1 MKINRYLLPIK
12 AHYFFFMAAMGPI
25 LPQLPVYGK
34 EMGISTVV
42 MGTVTGILPISFL
55 IAKPLFGL
63 LVDFYRNYRKTIFM
77 LIIFTMALS
86 FTGIAFIPVP
96 KVISHT
102 ILEGPVQ
109 EYYLDTCK
117 LIDFEQINCLN
128 HTKSVQCYSDCF
140 EHADQFFLTSCSTEG
155 YLNSTETSVMKL
167 CSSENN
173 SYSLWIGN
181 SSCHIRCME
190 NVEYEDTKVYQSI
203 TFWSFLIL
211 MSIGTIGFNVSN
223 SISDAICFDVIGEE
237 YDYGK
242 QRVWGT
248 IGFGI
253 TALLSGYIVN
263 LFSGQIISYIPAIIV
278 MAVFSICDLLCCI
291 KLKLPIMEVPH
302 NIISELRILMN
313 NRHVVTFMVFTVLVG
328 VLDGFIIYF
337 LFWYVEDL
345 AAATNTGNIKLLEG
359 LIVAAETLGGEVVF
373 FSISG
378 KILERFGHVHSFSMC
393 FVNYALRLAL
403 ISLAPNP
410 WWVLPIELCFQ
421 GPTYALTYTTVVA
434 YANELA
440 PPGAS
445 ATMQGIAAGMDDG
458 IGYAI
463 GSITGGILYKYIG
476 GKSALQVFSS
486 LGVFCSVIHLVLHK
500 TYLKG
505 HEAPVILNGN
515 NEVVYKPP
523 KEAVEITRST

>member
-1 MKINRYLLPIK
+1 
-12 AHYFFFMAAMGPI
+12 
-25 LPQLPVYGK
+25 
-34 EMGISTVV
+34 
-42 MGTVTGILPISFL
+42 
-55 IAKPLFGL
+55 
-63 LVDFYRNYRKTIFM
+63 
-77 LIIFTMALS
+77 
-86 FTGIAFIPVP
+86 
-96 KVISHT
+96 
-102 ILEGPVQ
+102 
-109 EYYLDTCK
+109 
-117 LIDFEQINCLN
+117 
-128 HTKSVQCYSDCF
+128 
-140 EHADQFFLTSCSTEG
+140 
-155 YLNSTETSVMKL
+155 
-167 CSSENN
+167 
-173 SYSLWIGN
+173 
-181 SSCHIRCME
+181 ME
-190 NVEYEDTKVYQSI
+190 
-203 TFWSFLIL
+203 L
-211 MSIGTIGFNVSN
+211 
-223 SISDAICFDVIGEE
+223 
-237 YDYGK
+237 
-242 QRVWGT
+242 
-248 IGFGI
+248 
-253 TALLSGYIVN
+253 
-263 LFSGQIISYIPAIIV
+263 
-278 MAVFSICDLLCCI
+278 
-291 KLKLPIMEVPH
+291 PH
-302 NIISELRILMN
+302 NIISELRILTN
-313 NRHVVTFMVFTVLVG
+313 NRHVVTFMVFTVLVQ

-393 FVNYALRLAL
+393 FVNYALGLAL
-403 ISLAPNP
+403 ISLVPNP

-445 ATMQGIAAGMDDG
+445 ATMQGIAAGMDDR